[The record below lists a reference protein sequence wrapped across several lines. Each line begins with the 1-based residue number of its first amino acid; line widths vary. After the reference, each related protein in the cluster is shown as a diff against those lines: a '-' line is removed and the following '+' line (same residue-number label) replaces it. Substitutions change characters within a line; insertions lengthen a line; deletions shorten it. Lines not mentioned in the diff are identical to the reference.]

1 MVLSPEIQVGDLSFV
16 PYLSQVE
23 IQARINEIG
32 ALISQ
37 DFEGKVPVFIPVLNG
52 AFMFASDLLK
62 KITVPCELSFVK
74 VASYHGAQSSGEVD
88 EILGLTVDIRDRHV
102 VLIEDIVDTGL
113 TMDQILKNFR
123 QFQPASISVAS
134 LFVKP
139 DALKVQVPITYRGF
153 DIENKFIVGY
163 GLDYN
168 GLGRNLPDVYQKAL

>member
-16 PYLSQVE
+16 PYLSQSD
-23 IQARINEIG
+23 IQARISELG
-32 ALISQ
+32 AHISL

-52 AFMFASDLLK
+52 AFMFAADLLK

-102 VLIEDIVDTGL
+102 ILVEDIVDTGL
-113 TMDQILKNFR
+113 TMDQILKNFK
-123 QFQPASISVAS
+123 QFQPASLSVAS

-139 DALKVQVPITYRGF
+139 DALKVDVPIAYRGF

-168 GLGRNLPDVYQKAL
+168 GLGRNLPDVYQKA